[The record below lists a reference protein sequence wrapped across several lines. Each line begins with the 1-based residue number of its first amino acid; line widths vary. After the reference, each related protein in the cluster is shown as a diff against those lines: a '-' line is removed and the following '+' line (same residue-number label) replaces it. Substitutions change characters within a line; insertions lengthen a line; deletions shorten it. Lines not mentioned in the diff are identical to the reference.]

1 LFLYEISYK
10 MVEGEDTNEIY
21 LRPLVWMGDSRKNIR
36 SFPNEVQASVGYALQ
51 FVQAGETPADAKPF
65 KGVAGGVYEI
75 SKRYD
80 TDTYRAVYAVKIGEK
95 IYVLHA
101 FQKKSK
107 QGIKT
112 PQSDVDLIKQRYKD
126 ALAREQ
132 ENNDRDNL

>member
-1 LFLYEISYK
+1 
-10 MVEGEDTNEIY
+10 MVDSEDTNEIY

-36 SFPNEVQASVGYALQ
+36 SFPDEVQASVGYALQ
-51 FVQAGETPADAKPF
+51 LVQAGETPADAKPF
-65 KGVAGGVYEI
+65 KGVSSGVYEI

-126 ALAREQ
+126 ALEREQ
-132 ENNDRDNL
+132 KNNDRDNL

>member
-1 LFLYEISYK
+1 
-10 MVEGEDTNEIY
+10 MVDGEDTNEIY

-51 FVQAGETPADAKPF
+51 LVQAGETPADAKPF
-65 KGVAGGVYEI
+65 KGVSSGVYEI

-95 IYVLHA
+95 VYVLHA

-126 ALAREQ
+126 ALAIEQ